1 MAGGVAS
8 PRKALNERGNDIMKE
23 KKYLVKVAFS
33 DGAIFYIAH
42 LFGGYYVMATDA
54 ERTFSYSSYGSYRRI
69 GDASRRLAKS
79 SKGFKTAENSATM
92 YYATKSTL
100 DEFGAFCD
108 EE

>member
-1 MAGGVAS
+1 M
-8 PRKALNERGNDIMKE
+8 EE

-33 DGAIFYIAH
+33 DGAVFYIAR
-42 LFGGYYVMATDA
+42 LFGGYHVMATDA
-54 ERTFSYSSYGSYRRI
+54 ERNFSYSVWGGYRKI
-69 GDASRRLAKS
+69 GNASRRLAKS
-79 SKGFKTAENSATM
+79 SKGFKTAENSVTM